1 MTQASD
7 SNEKNKK
14 EGKKMKSRIGLKQ
27 YDNHLISGDVS
38 NEEGSGGA
46 SLNNSQ
52 SHKYLEYME
61 SRNDTDYEM
70 KSKYGRDY
78 MKK

>member
-27 YDNHLISGDVS
+27 YDSHLISGDIS
-38 NEEGSGGA
+38 NEEGST

-52 SHKYLEYME
+52 SQKYMEYME
-61 SRNDTDYEM
+61 SKEESYQM
-70 KSKYGRDY
+70 KSQYGRDY